1 MKKILSAIAIL
12 IVALVGAVLIVPG
25 LMLGSRMPM
34 LNAVGSSLLAV
45 ALFGA
50 TTAVNYALSGFVIW
64 SIAGWMIVGGIAGGA
79 MGIWASRKLAA
90 RRALLQ
96 RVFAVFVLVVAA
108 YVAYRSLVG
117 A

>member
-1 MKKILSAIAIL
+1 
-12 IVALVGAVLIVPG
+12 
-25 LMLGSRMPM
+25 MPM

-64 SIAGWMIVGGIAGGA
+64 SIAGWMILGGVIGGA
-79 MGIWASRKLAA
+79 AGVWASRKLAA

-96 RVFAVFVLVVAA
+96 RVFAVFVLLVGA
-108 YVAYRSLVG
+108 YVAYRSL
-117 A
+117 ADA